1 MKNIRLAG
9 CIIQDEEGKILL
21 LHRNTPKRSQWEI
34 PGGKIDETEDVAAAA
49 AREVREELGIEV
61 KVLRELDTKSFT
73 EDGYTME
80 YTWFSA
86 QVVGTGQPKVMEPD
100 THDKYQFFSQRELE
114 ELMAELSPN
123 AANFLKELQAK
134 RIVL

>member
-9 CIIQDEEGKILL
+9 CIIQDQEGKILL
-21 LHRNTPKRSQWEI
+21 LHRNTPKRAQWEI
-34 PGGKIDETEDVAAAA
+34 PGGKIDESEDVAAAA
-49 AREVREELGIEV
+49 AREVQEELGIEV
-61 KVLRELDTKSFT
+61 EVLRKLDTKSFT

-86 QVVGTGQPKVMEPD
+86 QIVGNGKPKVMEPD
-100 THDKYQFFSQRELE
+100 THDEYRFFSLKELE
-114 ELMAELSPN
+114 KLSTELSPN